1 LETKENQEIL
11 EENQLEENKT
21 EAQEEI
27 KETNEA
33 QQSPEAN
40 EKKVEE
46 MQKEIE
52 EINQRMLRISAD
64 FDNFRKRTRLEKE
77 ELAKYANA
85 GLITELLPVIDNFQR
100 ALDVKEPSSEIKNFL
115 TGFEM
120 IFKQL
125 NEVLKRAGLEN
136 IDCVGKI
143 FDPQQHDG
151 VMQVEDDSVEE
162 NTILEEL
169 RTGYIFKDKVIRP
182 SMVKVAKKTKQEV
195 KIDE

>member
-1 LETKENQEIL
+1 MKKLEAKENQEIL
-11 EENQLEENKT
+11 EKNPT

-27 KETNEA
+27 KETNET

-40 EKKVEE
+40 EKIEE

-85 GLITELLPVIDNFQR
+85 ELITELLPVIDNFQR
-100 ALDVKEPSSEIKNFL
+100 ALDVKEPSTEVKNFL

-125 NEVLKRAGLEN
+125 NEVLKGAGLET

-143 FDPQQHDG
+143 FDPQKHDG
-151 VMQVEDDSVEE
+151 VMQVEDDSVED
-162 NTILEEL
+162 NTIIEEL
-169 RTGYIFKDKVIRP
+169 RTGYMFKDKVIRP
-182 SMVKVAKKTKQEV
+182 SMVKVAKNN
-195 KIDE
+195 